1 MKITTIDRKKAILN
15 SLTTKMAFKCERMM
29 KDGLKALYD
38 LDGKKG
44 KDLAEED
51 KVVDGYYSEIEGI
64 CLKTML
70 LDHPV
75 AGDFLF
81 ISSTL
86 KMITDFERIGDYA
99 VDIGEEASF
108 LAGRGKFVFPA
119 RLKELSDAVM
129 NIVEE
134 TIQSYVNLDAN
145 RGARLDELD
154 DKVDVIFA
162 SLKDEILFQ
171 DGKKE
176 NAIFMLVSK
185 YLERVA
191 DHCVNIGE
199 WITYLETGSR
209 K

>member
-1 MKITTIDRKKAILN
+1 MKVTTIDRKKIILN

-29 KDGLKALYD
+29 KDALDALYN

-44 KDLAEED
+44 ADLAEED

-75 AGDFLF
+75 ASDFLF

-108 LAGRGKFVFPA
+108 LADKGKFAFPES
-119 RLKELSDAVM
+119 LKGLSNAVM
-129 NIVEE
+129 DIVEE
-134 TIQSYVNLDAN
+134 AIQSYVNLDAS
-145 RGARLDELD
+145 RGAHLDELD
-154 DKVDVIFA
+154 DKVDVLFA

-199 WITYLETGSR
+199 WITYLETGNR

>member
-1 MKITTIDRKKAILN
+1 MKITTIERKKAILD
-15 SLTTKMAFKCERMM
+15 SLTTKMAFKCEKMM
-29 KDGLKALYD
+29 KDALNAFYS
-38 LDGKKG
+38 LDGQKG
-44 KDLAEED
+44 AELAEED

-70 LDHPV
+70 LDHPF
-75 AGDFLF
+75 ASDFLF

-86 KMITDFERIGDYA
+86 RMITDFERIGDYA

-108 LAGRGKFVFPA
+108 LADKGKFAFPES
-119 RLKELSDAVM
+119 LKELSDAVM
-129 NIVEE
+129 DIVEE
-134 TIQSYVNLDAN
+134 AIQSYVNLDAG
-145 RGARLDELD
+145 RGAHLDELD
-154 DKVDVIFA
+154 DKVDVLFA
-162 SLKDEILFQ
+162 VLKDEVLFQ
-171 DGKKE
+171 TGKKE

-199 WITYLETGSR
+199 WITYLETGKR

>member
-1 MKITTIDRKKAILN
+1 MKMTAIDRKRVILTG
-15 SLTTKMAFKCERMM
+15 LMTKMAFKCEKMM
-29 KDGLKALYD
+29 KEALDAFYG
-38 LDGKKG
+38 LDGEKG
-44 KDLAEED
+44 ASLEEED
-51 KVVDGYYSEIEGI
+51 KVVDGYNAEIEGI

-75 AGDFLF
+75 ASDFLF

-86 KMITDFERIGDYA
+86 KMITDFERIADYA

-108 LAGRGKFVFPA
+108 LAGKGSFVFPKS
-119 RLKELSDAVM
+119 LKELSDAVM
-129 NIVEE
+129 YIVSEA
-134 TIQSYVNLDAN
+134 IQSYVNLDVA
-145 RGARLDELD
+145 RGAKLDELD
-154 DKVDVIFA
+154 DKVDTLFA
-162 SLKDEILFQ
+162 TLKDEILFQ

-199 WITYLETGSR
+199 WITYLETGKR
-209 K
+209 